1 MKNTLDSSI
10 VKLTNYRSVWGYI
23 HKNKQA
29 TIPQIAKSIGL
40 SLPTVTRAIDYG
52 VAEGIINP
60 DGVIGAERG
69 RKAQVYKL
77 NADYMHFLLIYL
89 DSDVLS
95 YRIHDFKSRTIGSG
109 NIPICDEK
117 VLSTPENLVMTS
129 VAADPLIA
137 MTAIAV
143 SGVVCKGV
151 VMDSA
156 AFPSLNHIDVAK
168 RLNEKFGLTVLIDN
182 DLHVATNVARKY
194 SNYKEGITVLYAYG
208 KHKSGSGII
217 ANGEVLCGASGAA
230 GEVENIPRHTPDIES
245 ERIAFCSERLQTI
258 IALMNPGRVVIY
270 ELDEGMDTDKL
281 IGLIKSKMKPYL
293 LPEFKLGRDF
303 FEDCFLG
310 LSIVCEVGIKQS
322 LRERLDF

>member
-52 VAEGIINP
+52 IAEGIINP

-77 NADYMHFLLIYL
+77 NADYMH
-89 DSDVLS
+89 
-95 YRIHDFKSRTIGSG
+95 RIHDFRSRTIGSG

-117 VLSTPENLVMTS
+117 VLSTLENLVMTS
-129 VAADPLIA
+129 VAADPLIS

-208 KHKSGSGII
+208 KRKSGSGII

-230 GEVENIPRHTPDIES
+230 GEVENIPLHTPDIES

>member
-52 VAEGIINP
+52 IAEGIINP

-117 VLSTPENLVMTS
+117 VLSTLENLVMTS

-194 SNYKEGITVLYAYG
+194 SNYQDGITVLYAY
-208 KHKSGSGII
+208 
-217 ANGEVLCGASGAA
+217 GEVLCGASGAA
-230 GEVENIPRHTPDIES
+230 GEVENIPLHTPDIES
-245 ERIAFCSERLQTI
+245 ERIAFCSERLQAI

>member
-52 VAEGIINP
+52 IAEGIINP

-95 YRIHDFKSRTIGSG
+95 YRIHDFRSRTIGSG

-117 VLSTPENLVMTS
+117 VLSTLDNLVMTS

-168 RLNEKFGLTVLIDN
+168 RLNEKFRLTVLIDN

-194 SNYKEGITVLYAYG
+194 SNYQDGITVLYAYG
-208 KHKSGSGII
+208 KRKSGSGII
-217 ANGEVLCGASGAA
+217 ANGEV
-230 GEVENIPRHTPDIES
+230 ENIPLHTPDIES
-245 ERIAFCSERLQTI
+245 ERIAFCSERLQAI

>member
-52 VAEGIINP
+52 IAEGIINP

-117 VLSTPENLVMTS
+117 VLSTLENLVMTS

-156 AFPSLNHIDVAK
+156 AFPSLNHIDVA
-168 RLNEKFGLTVLIDN
+168 
-182 DLHVATNVARKY
+182 TNVARKY
-194 SNYKEGITVLYAYG
+194 SNYQDGITVLYAYG
-208 KHKSGSGII
+208 KRKSGSGII

-230 GEVENIPRHTPDIES
+230 GEVENIPLHTPDIES
-245 ERIAFCSERLQTI
+245 ERIAFCSERLQAI